1 MKALFRILIVATVIG
16 IVFYYWVADNEHAP
30 LEGPNTVQQAIP
42 SEQYINDYNEVL
54 SRPAAGIS
62 TIIGQPVETLAQS
75 HGEPRRV
82 DASAFGYEWWVYE
95 QAMFGVEQGKVT
107 QVYANSAD
115 VDVSPYKI
123 GQSIEEIYRMT
134 ILDAEV
140 SVTIGDNIYMFTM
153 SEEDTKNRLL
163 VKFETLYT
171 QLYIDQEEGEL
182 AGIRFMDGKTL
193 VLHQPYEM
201 QFVGELIVKETPS
214 SFQQFEINE
223 ASAEQ
228 FFELTNV
235 YRKKFGVEQLVAS
248 EQLNETAMSH
258 SEDMFLQDFIS
269 HDSPTYG
276 SLEKRLEK
284 NSISYEEANE
294 NVAMA
299 YYDAIET
306 VHGLLNSPDHREI
319 MLDAA
324 YTHGGTGAYY
334 DYYTQIFIKK
344 NFQEKSALQ

>member
-16 IVFYYWVADNEHAP
+16 IVFYYWAADNEHAP

-54 SRPAAGIS
+54 SRPATGIS
-62 TIIGQPVETLAQS
+62 TIIGQPVETLVQS

-95 QAMFGVEQGKVT
+95 QARFGVEQGKVT

-163 VKFETLYT
+163 AKFETLYA

-235 YRKKFGVEQLVAS
+235 YRKKYGIEQLVPS
-248 EQLNETAMSH
+248 EQLNETAMAH

-306 VHGLLNSPDHREI
+306 VHGLLNSPDHREV
-319 MLDAA
+319 MLDAE
-324 YTHGGTGAYY
+324 YTHGGTGVYY

-344 NFQEKSALQ
+344 NFQENSALQ

>member
-16 IVFYYWVADNEHAP
+16 IIFYYWAAGDEHVP
-30 LEGPNTVQQAIP
+30 LEGPNTVQQPIP

-54 SRPAAGIS
+54 SRPAIGIS
-62 TIIGQPVETLAQS
+62 TIIGQPVETLVQS

-82 DASAFGYEWWVYE
+82 DASAFGYEWWIYE
-95 QAMFGVEQGKVT
+95 QAMFGIEQGKVT

-140 SVTIGDNIYMFTM
+140 SVMIGDSIYMFTM

-163 VKFETLYT
+163 TKFETLYA

-235 YRKKFGVEQLVAS
+235 YRKKFGVEQLVVS
-248 EQLNETAMSH
+248 EQLNETAMEH

-319 MLDAA
+319 MLDAE
-324 YTHGGTGAYY
+324 YTHGGTGVYY

-344 NFQEKSALQ
+344 NFQEEIGLQ